1 MNLVTGR
8 VRRRRTRPLL
18 ALGLGASIAAVIFVM
33 PATALAHAGV
43 VRTSPADGERLA
55 TSPATFEVEFSEP
68 IGIDPSGIRVVD
80 ATGVAVDLPP
90 ARAEGALAI
99 QALPPLPDGWY
110 QASWSVVSSDGHIV
124 HGAIAFAVGDAT
136 GPPPLATA
144 SDSSAA
150 AIVVLRAIADLGLI
164 VTVGAMAAW
173 VMLAAVSP
181 RVRRL
186 ATWAALVGAAGAAGV
201 VLLAVADAGQAA
213 LAGAAGQATLIRVGL
228 LLGVAV
234 AVGAGSWRVG
244 LVLGSLAL
252 ITMAVGGHPGGEV
265 VTAGLLVLH
274 LAAACVWLGAAP
286 AVLLVL
292 LDRRTADGDAL
303 RVVRRFSRAATIT
316 LFVVV
321 GAGSLLALRLTDAQ
335 LAGLDPRYVMLLGAK
350 VALVLL
356 AAILGAFTRR
366 RLATDSADRA
376 SLRRLFLVDSV
387 LLVVVIAC
395 SAGLTIGPPRD
406 EGVED
411 GIHVGHCSVETAN
424 GAAASLSLVPARVG
438 DNTVFLDGAGK
449 LQKVLVELRLPG
461 EAGAIEVEL
470 AAEGAGWKGTG
481 SIPVAGI
488 WDVTIA
494 LQEDAFTVT
503 RPTCQLR
510 VEP

>member
-1 MNLVTGR
+1 MTGR

-18 ALGLGASIAAVIFVM
+18 ALGLGASIAAAIFVM

-186 ATWAALVGAAGAAGV
+186 ATWADGPRSALGGQGQPVLGDPRGVHAAATR
-201 VLLAVADAGQAA
+201 DGQRGPSQPQAPVPR
-213 LAGAAGQATLIRVGL
+213 GQRPARRRHR
-228 LLGVAV
+228 LLG
-234 AVGAGSWRVG
+234 RP
-244 LVLGSLAL
+244 
-252 ITMAVGGHPGGEV
+252 H
-265 VTAGLLVLH
+265 H
-274 LAAACVWLGAAP
+274 
-286 AVLLVL
+286 
-292 LDRRTADGDAL
+292 RTAPG
-303 RVVRRFSRAATIT
+303 RGSSRTASTSAI
-316 LFVVV
+316 
-321 GAGSLLALRLTDAQ
+321 ARSR
-335 LAGLDPRYVMLLGAK
+335 PRTAPQ
-350 VALVLL
+350 
-356 AAILGAFTRR
+356 
-366 RLATDSADRA
+366 RA
-376 SLRRLFLVDSV
+376 
-387 LLVVVIAC
+387 
-395 SAGLTIGPPRD
+395 
-406 EGVED
+406 
-411 GIHVGHCSVETAN
+411 
-424 GAAASLSLVPARVG
+424 
-438 DNTVFLDGAGK
+438 
-449 LQKVLVELRLPG
+449 
-461 EAGAIEVEL
+461 
-470 AAEGAGWKGTG
+470 
-481 SIPVAGI
+481 
-488 WDVTIA
+488 
-494 LQEDAFTVT
+494 
-503 RPTCQLR
+503 
-510 VEP
+510 